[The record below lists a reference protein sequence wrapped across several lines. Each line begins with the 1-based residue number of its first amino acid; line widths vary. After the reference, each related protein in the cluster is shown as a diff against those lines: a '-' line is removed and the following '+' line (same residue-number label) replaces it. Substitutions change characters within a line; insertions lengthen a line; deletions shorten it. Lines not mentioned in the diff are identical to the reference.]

1 MDSITHQIS
10 EYARRVEHTEEPLV
24 GQDVPLTEYQL
35 VIRGGPTSQP
45 GTESKS
51 NGNIEPAAHD
61 QDLDAWET
69 NEGTVRASVV
79 VWQPSYQ
86 LQLWPPIEAIE
97 VDIADEQ
104 IAVSASAIE
113 TWEIPGAT
121 FSYAKTLHMP
131 YMGAG
136 VVDIPPGGEKRT
148 KNARMMQMVFFVHY
162 GKVLV
167 TVHQT
172 RFRISTGGI
181 WTVPRGNYYGI
192 VNDGE
197 GPARIFFS
205 QACETMSETL

>member
-45 GTESKS
+45 ETESKS
-51 NGNIEPAAHD
+51 NANVEPAAHD

-79 VWQPSYQ
+79 VWHPSYQ

-104 IAVSASAIE
+104 IAISASAIE

-121 FSYAKTLHMP
+121 FS
-131 YMGAG
+131 
-136 VVDIPPGGEKRT
+136 
-148 KNARMMQMVFFVHY
+148 
-162 GKVLV
+162 
-167 TVHQT
+167 
-172 RFRISTGGI
+172 
-181 WTVPRGNYYGI
+181 
-192 VNDGE
+192 
-197 GPARIFFS
+197 
-205 QACETMSETL
+205 